1 MINNRNQ
8 TRLNSVPLKRLRH
21 FRVHATVALCT
32 LLLGCGSSGYSSNQG
47 TPTPGTPTTPTAPT
61 TPTSEVAPAGTCSA
75 NQLIVAQDVSGS
87 GDTASANTPA
97 RAIDNDLDT
106 FWLSAATD
114 ANVTVDLGATY
125 QVNEV
130 RIAWYEGKNSP
141 FTYDLAGSVSG
152 TSFYE
157 VAEGLQTTGT
167 TDLPES
173 QTITATNLR
182 YLKLSTNFNSGVD
195 AGIKEVFIFG
205 CNLAGGRQQ
214 VSTEFDLATL
224 GLDVNLPPSGNFDL
238 LIWGLDNP
246 EDNDNNGR
254 SDRIQERELAAG
266 FTNEFF
272 YTGSDGGMVFKAP
285 IYAPKTST
293 NTSYARTE
301 LREMLRR
308 GNTSI
313 STQGPNLNNWVLGY
327 QPEPTNP
334 VGGVGGH
341 LSATLA
347 VNQVVEAGDNYQ
359 IGRVIIGQIHAG
371 DDEPIRLYY
380 RKRPGHDL
388 GYIYFAHEINGGDDT
403 IRMVYGPEYSNQN
416 NQPNFSSA
424 PNIGIGLD
432 EVFSYEII
440 QRDARIDVLIRK
452 GGLSAPIVGHQ
463 SIDMDALNSGYDV
476 QGEWMYFKAG
486 AYTGNNTGAQGDFF
500 QVTFYALENSHN

>member
-1 MINNRNQ
+1 MNKPIVCQVNKTSINQ
-8 TRLNSVPLKRLRH
+8 HSAKL
-21 FRVHATVALCT
+21 LCVSI
-32 LLLGCGSSGYSSNQG
+32 LSSFMLGACGGGYSSNQG
-47 TPTPGTPTTPTAPT
+47 SITPPTPTTPTSPT
-61 TPTSEVAPAGTCSA
+61 TPATEVAPEGSCSA
-75 NQLIVAQDVSGS
+75 NQLIVAQSVTGN
-87 GDTASANTPA
+87 GDTATANTPT
-97 RAIDNDLDT
+97 RVIDNDLDT
-106 FWLSAATD
+106 FWLSSTTQ
-114 ANVTVDLGATY
+114 ANITIDLGSIY
-125 QVNEV
+125 QVKEV
-130 RIAWYEGKNSP
+130 RIAWQEGQSAP
-141 FTYDLAGSVSG
+141 YRYDLSGSVSG
-152 TSFYE
+152 NAFYDI
-157 VAEGLQTTGT
+157 ATGLQTTGT

-173 QTITATNLR
+173 QSITATNLR
-182 YLKLSTNFNSGVD
+182 HLKLTTNFNSGTD
-195 AGIKEVFIFG
+195 AGIREVFIFG
-205 CNLAGGRQQ
+205 CDLSGARQQ
-214 VSTEFDLATL
+214 VSTEFVLSTL
-224 GLDVNLPPSGNFDL
+224 GLDPNVPPSGNFDL
-238 LIWGLDNP
+238 LTWGLDNP

-266 FTNEFF
+266 FTNDFF
-272 YTGSDGGMVFKAP
+272 YTGADGGMVFKAP

-347 VNQVVEAGDNYQ
+347 VNRVVEAGENYQ

-403 IRMVYGPEYSNQN
+403 IRMVYGPEYTNQN
-416 NQPNFSSA
+416 NQPNFTSA
-424 PNIGIGLD
+424 PTIGIALN

-440 QRDARIDVLIRK
+440 QQDARIDVLIRK

-486 AYTGNNTGAQGDFF
+486 AYTGNNTGAQGQFF
-500 QVTFYALENSHN
+500 QVTFYELENSHD